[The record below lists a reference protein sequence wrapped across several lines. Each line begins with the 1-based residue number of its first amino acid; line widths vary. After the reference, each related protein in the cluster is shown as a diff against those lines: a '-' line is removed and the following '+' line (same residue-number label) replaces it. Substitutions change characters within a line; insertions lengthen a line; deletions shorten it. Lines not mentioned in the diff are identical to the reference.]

1 MECISIGGGSS
12 KGKVLIQDASG
23 KTLITLDGKNGDLS
37 ADGDV
42 TADRLMATNE
52 DGKVTVGLEG
62 AKSGQI
68 GDGKIFVMNLHECVR
83 IRTGEVGSKAIG

>member
-62 AKSGQI
+62 AKSGLLLRSPN
-68 GDGKIFVMNLHECVR
+68 GTIFRVTVSDK
-83 IRTGEVGSKAIG
+83 GELTTTKA